1 MDDVQR
7 RPEPTRDVYVTRTS
21 QGERQFVGFGQEPD
35 SYADCN
41 IHPDRL
47 PLEKLKAARVVVT
60 GTLGQAYELTGSA
73 IRKAV
78 SIAKENQICV
88 LIDVNWRPVFFADP
102 SNVKDRIIEFVS
114 EADIVKLTDEEAEW
128 MFGIDP
134 NIAMTAPQKVPHDDH
149 MIIDYSRCLINF
161 LEAKEC

>member
-1 MDDVQR
+1 VDDIQR

-47 PLEKLKAARVVVT
+47 PLEKLKSARVLVT

-73 IRKAV
+73 IQKAV
-78 SIAKENQICV
+78 SMAKEHQICV

-102 SNVKDRIIEFVS
+102 SNVKDRIIAFVS

-128 MFGIDP
+128 MFGIDCKT
-134 NIAMTAPQKVPHDDH
+134 AMMAPKKV
-149 MIIDYSRCLINF
+149 INDIHVITD
-161 LEAKEC
+161 